1 MPMDHGDRVHSTE
14 GVRRHFSWSLHSC
27 LLSTGH
33 LEMLTGME
41 MEPLARPAL
50 SISRRG
56 SNAGHFITRR
66 TLPEDRARREKCR
79 SRFPTSAPL
88 IFGVGWGRGATGI
101 VSCTVKNLTSL
112 SSIR

>member
-1 MPMDHGDRVHSTE
+1 
-14 GVRRHFSWSLHSC
+14 
-27 LLSTGH
+27 
-33 LEMLTGME
+33 MLTGME

-66 TLPEDRARREKCR
+66 TLPEEDRARKEKCR

-101 VSCTVKNLTSL
+101 VSCTVKNLTTSL